1 LTKYVFVTGGV
12 MSGIG
17 KGVIAASI
25 GKIIQ
30 VRGLKV
36 TALKIDPYLN
46 YDAGTMNPYIHGE
59 VFVTEDGG
67 ETDMDIGTY
76 ERFLDINV
84 PKNHNITTGQVYF
97 SVIERE
103 RKGDFLGKCVQII
116 PHITDEIKDRLR
128 RIPKEEGVDLVLV
141 EIGGT
146 VGDIESLPYLE
157 AARQLRLEE
166 GGENVLNVHVTLVPV
181 LDVVGEQK
189 TKPTQHSV
197 QELRRIGVQPD
208 IIVARSKAPLKQEP
222 RRKIAL
228 FCNVEE
234 SAVFTSQDMD
244 SIYQSPLLLDQQGL
258 GAFITNRLRLPENQP
273 QWSSWKKML
282 EDHQAQTK
290 QVNIAV
296 CGKYAELADCYVSVN
311 DALRDAGASAG
322 AKVNLEWIETDDF
335 EKQPEKVRLL
345 SRFDGVL
352 VPGGFGARGAE
363 GKILA
368 IEYTRSHNLP
378 FLGICYGFQLAVVE
392 FARHAGIVDAAS
404 PELNAESKNPVID
417 LMPEQNGV
425 LEKGGTMRLG
435 AHEITVDEGTMAYSL
450 YGKGKI
456 WERHRH
462 RYEVNQKYIPKLT
475 SNGLKF
481 SGRSDA
487 NQRMEILELPSNRFY
502 LATQFHAE
510 FKSRPGRPSPPYV
523 GLVRACLS
531 SKLQEVRSEQLI
543 ASPSRGRI

>member
-1 LTKYVFVTGGV
+1 MAKFVFVTGGV

-25 GKIIQ
+25 GKIMQ

-36 TALKIDPYLN
+36 TAVKVDPYLN

-76 ERFLDINV
+76 ERFLDVNI
-84 PKNHNITTGQVYF
+84 PKGHNITTGQVYS

-103 RKGDFLGKCVQII
+103 RRGDFLGKCVQII

-128 RIPKEEGVDLVLV
+128 QTSSEDGADLVLV
-141 EIGGT
+141 EVGGT

-157 AARQLRLEE
+157 AAREMRLEE
-166 GGENVLNVHVTLVPV
+166 GSGEVVNVHVTLVPV

-197 QELRRIGVQPD
+197 QELRRIGIQPD
-208 IIVARSKAPLKQEP
+208 IIVARSKAPLSPGP
-222 RRKIAL
+222 RKKIAL

-234 SAVFTSQDMD
+234 SGVFTSQDMD

-258 GAFITNRLRLPENQP
+258 GDFLVRRLGLTTKPP
-273 QWSSWKKML
+273 DWAPWKRIIDNHL
-282 EDHQAQTK
+282 RPTA
-290 QVNIAV
+290 QVNIAI

-311 DALRDAGASAG
+311 EALKDAGAASE
-322 AKVNLEWIETDDF
+322 AKVNLEWIETDNF
-335 EKQPEKVRLL
+335 ETEPEKVRVL

-352 VPGGFGARGAE
+352 VPGGFGVRGAE
-363 GKILA
+363 GKIRA
-368 IEYTRSHNLP
+368 IEYVRKHNIP
-378 FLGICYGFQLAVVE
+378 FLGICFGFQLAVVE
-392 FARHAGIVDAAS
+392 YSRNIGIENANS
-404 PELNAESKNPVID
+404 SELAPDSKNPVIG

-435 AHEITVDEGTMAYSL
+435 AHEIHIQEGTIAQKL
-450 YGKGKI
+450 YNRTSV

-462 RYEVNQKYIPKLT
+462 RYEVNPDYIPKL
-475 SNGLKF
+475 SSCGLSF
-481 SGRSDA
+481 SGKSDS
-487 NQRMEILELPSNRFY
+487 NRRMEILELPSNRFHF
-502 LATQFHAE
+502 ATQFHAE
-510 FKSRPGRPSPPYV
+510 FKSRPGRPSPPYF
-523 GLVRACLS
+523 GLVQASLS
-531 SKLQEVRSEQLI
+531 SRIPGLKTEQLV
-543 ASPSRGRI
+543 AHSGQR

>member
-1 LTKYVFVTGGV
+1 

-17 KGVIAASI
+17 KGVIAASV
-25 GKIIQ
+25 GKIVQ

-36 TALKIDPYLN
+36 TAVKIDPYLN

-84 PKNHNITTGQVYF
+84 PKSHNITTGQVYS

-103 RKGDFLGKCVQII
+103 RRGDFLGKCVQII

-166 GGENVLNVHVTLVPV
+166 GSENVLNVHVTLVPV

-208 IIVARSKAPLKQEP
+208 VIVARSKAPLKPEP

-228 FCNVEE
+228 FTNVEE

-258 GAFITNRLRLPENQP
+258 GTFITRRLRLPDSIPEWGP
-273 QWSSWKKML
+273 WKKMID
-282 EDHQAQTK
+282 DHLNQTK
-290 QVNIAV
+290 QVNIAI

-311 DALRDAGASAG
+311 DALKDAGAGAG

-335 EKQPEKVRLL
+335 EKHPEKVRIL

-368 IEYTRSHNLP
+368 IEYSRSHNIP

-392 FARHAGIVDAAS
+392 YARHIGIKDAAS
-404 PELNAESKNPVID
+404 AELNPSSKNHVID
-417 LMPEQNGV
+417 LMPEQNGI

-435 AHEITVDEGTMAYSL
+435 AHEISVDPNTTAHSL
-450 YGKGKI
+450 YGKTKI

-462 RYEVNQKYIPKLT
+462 RYEVNPKYMQELT
-475 SNGLKF
+475 SKGLNF
-481 SGRSDA
+481 SGKSDD
-487 NQRMEILELPSNRFY
+487 NRRMEILEVPSSKFHF
-502 LATQFHAE
+502 ATQFHAE
-510 FKSRPGRPSPPYV
+510 FKSRPGRPSPPYF
-523 GLVRACLS
+523 GFVRAALAANA
-531 SKLQEVRSEQLI
+531 LEVRSE
-543 ASPSRGRI
+543 AVVAHPTRSA

>member
-1 LTKYVFVTGGV
+1 MTKYVFVTGGV

-30 VRGLKV
+30 VRGFEV
-36 TALKIDPYLN
+36 TAVKIDPYLN

-67 ETDMDIGTY
+67 ETDMDVGTY
-76 ERFLDINV
+76 ERFLDINI

-128 RIPKEEGVDLVLV
+128 SIPREEGVDLVLV

-244 SIYQSPLLLDQQGL
+244 SIYQSPLLLEQQGL
-258 GAFITNRLRLPENQP
+258 GTFITHRLRLPENQP

-282 EDHQAQTK
+282 EDHLMRAK
-290 QVNIAV
+290 QVNIAI

-311 DALRDAGASAG
+311 DALKDAGASAG

-352 VPGGFGARGAE
+352 VPGGFGSRGAE

-368 IEYTRSHNLP
+368 IGYSRSHDIP

-392 FARHAGIVDAAS
+392 FARHIGIVDAAS
-404 PELNAESKNPVID
+404 SELNPRSRSPVID
-417 LMPEQNGV
+417 LMPEQDGIT
-425 LEKGGTMRLG
+425 EKGGTMRLG
-435 AHEITVDEGTMAYSL
+435 AHEITVDEATLAYSL
-450 YGKGKI
+450 YGKKTI

-462 RYEVNQKYIPKLT
+462 RFEVNPRYIPQLT
-475 SNGLKF
+475 SNGLRF
-481 SGRSDA
+481 SGKSDSDR
-487 NQRMEILELPSNRFY
+487 RMEILEVPSSRFHF
-502 LATQFHAE
+502 ATQFHAE
-510 FKSRPGRPSPPYV
+510 FKSRPDRPSPPYL
-523 GLVRACLS
+523 GLVEAAASVRVPS
-531 SKLQEVRSEQLI
+531 SST
-543 ASPSRGRI
+543 SPVVISSSGRR

>member
-36 TALKIDPYLN
+36 TAVKIDPYLN

-128 RIPKEEGVDLVLV
+128 KLPKEEGVDLVLV

-258 GAFITNRLRLPENQP
+258 GTFITHRLRLPENLP
-273 QWSSWKKML
+273 QWGPWKKML
-282 EDHQAQTK
+282 EDHQTQTK

-296 CGKYAELADCYVSVN
+296 CGKYAELADSYVSVN

-335 EKQPEKVRLL
+335 EKQPEKLRLL

-368 IEYTRSHNLP
+368 IEYARTHNLP

-392 FARHAGIVDAAS
+392 FARHAGLMDAAS
-404 PELNAESKNPVID
+404 PELDRESKNPVID

-435 AHEITVDEGTMAYSL
+435 AHEITVDKGTTAYSL

-462 RYEVNQKYIPKLT
+462 RYEVNPKYIPELT
-475 SNGLKF
+475 SHGLKF

-487 NQRMEILELPSNRFY
+487 NRRMEILEVPSSRFHF
-502 LATQFHAE
+502 ATQFHAE
-510 FKSRPGRPSPPYV
+510 FKSRPDRPSPPYL
-523 GLVRACLS
+523 GLVEAAVSAKTPS
-531 SKLQEVRSEQLI
+531 SITTPVVISSSE
-543 ASPSRGRI
+543 RRR

>member
-1 LTKYVFVTGGV
+1 

-36 TALKIDPYLN
+36 TAVKIDPYLN

-67 ETDMDIGTY
+67 ETDMDVGTY

-197 QELRRIGVQPD
+197 QELRRIGIQPD

-258 GAFITNRLRLPENQP
+258 GTFITHRLRLPENQP
-273 QWSSWKKML
+273 QWGSWKKML
-282 EDHQAQTK
+282 EDHLTQAR
-290 QVNIAV
+290 QVNIAI

-311 DALRDAGASAG
+311 DALKDAGASAG
-322 AKVNLEWIETDDF
+322 TKVNLEWIETDDF

-368 IEYTRSHNLP
+368 IEYSRSHNIP

-392 FARHAGIVDAAS
+392 YARHIGITDAAS
-404 PELNAESKNPVID
+404 SELNPETKSPVID
-417 LMPEQNGV
+417 LMPEQNGI

-435 AHEITVDEGTMAYSL
+435 AHEIAVDESTKAFSL
-450 YGKGKI
+450 YRKKTI

-462 RYEVNQKYIPKLT
+462 RFEVNPTYIPELISK
-475 SNGLKF
+475 GVKF
-481 SGRSDA
+481 SGKSDS
-487 NQRMEILELPSNRFY
+487 NRRMEILEVPSNKFH

-510 FKSRPGRPSPPYV
+510 FKSRPGRPSPPYLGFV
-523 GLVRACLS
+523 QASLASNR
-531 SKLQEVRSEQLI
+531 QEVNVEQMI
-543 ASPSRGRI
+543 AHQSGGPR

>member
-1 LTKYVFVTGGV
+1 MTKYVFVTGGV

-36 TALKIDPYLN
+36 TAVKIDPYLN
-46 YDAGTMNPYIHGE
+46 YDAGTMNPYTHGE

-103 RKGDFLGKCVQII
+103 RRGDFLGKCVQII

-128 RIPKEEGVDLVLV
+128 RIPKEEGVDIVLV

-166 GGENVLNVHVTLVPV
+166 GSENVLNVHVTLVPV
-181 LDVVGEQK
+181 LEVVGEQK

-208 IIVARSKAPLKQEP
+208 VIVARSKVPLKQEP

-234 SAVFTSQDMD
+234 SAVYTSQDMD

-258 GAFITNRLRLPENQP
+258 GTFVTRRLRLPETP
-273 QWSSWKKML
+273 PSWGSWKKMID
-282 EDHQAQTK
+282 DHLTQAK
-290 QVNIAV
+290 QVSIAV
-296 CGKYAELADCYVSVN
+296 CGKYAELADSYVSVN
-311 DALRDAGASAG
+311 DALKDAGASAG

-335 EKQPEKVRLL
+335 EKQPDKVRVL

-363 GKILA
+363 GKIQA
-368 IEYTRSHNLP
+368 IEYSRSHNIP

-392 FARHAGIVDAAS
+392 YARHIGVRDAAS
-404 PELNAESKNPVID
+404 PEINPASKNPVID

-435 AHEITVDEGTMAYSL
+435 AHEIAIDQGSIAHSL
-450 YGKGKI
+450 YGKQTI

-462 RYEVNQKYIPKLT
+462 RYEVNQKYIEELT
-475 SNGLKF
+475 ARGARF
-481 SGRSDA
+481 SGKSDA
-487 NQRMEILELPSNRFY
+487 NRRMEILEIPTNKFHF
-502 LATQFHAE
+502 ATQFHAE
-510 FKSRPGRPSPPYV
+510 FKSRPGRPSPPYL
-523 GLVRACLS
+523 GLVQACMS
-531 SKLQEVRSEQLI
+531 SRLLETKSEQLI
-543 ASPSRGRI
+543 AQPSRGRI

>member
-36 TALKIDPYLN
+36 TAVKIDPYLN

-67 ETDMDIGTY
+67 ETDMDVGTY
-76 ERFLDINV
+76 ERFLDINI

-128 RIPKEEGVDLVLV
+128 RIAKEEEVDLVLV

-208 IIVARSKAPLKQEP
+208 IIVARSKVPLKQEP
-222 RRKIAL
+222 RQKIAL

-258 GAFITNRLRLPENQP
+258 GAFIIHRLRFPENPP
-273 QWSSWKKML
+273 QWGSWKKML
-282 EDHQAQTK
+282 GDHLAQAK
-290 QVNIAV
+290 QVNIAI

-311 DALRDAGASAG
+311 DALKDAGASAG

-352 VPGGFGARGAE
+352 VPGGFGVRGAE
-363 GKILA
+363 GKIQA
-368 IEYTRSHNLP
+368 IEYSRSHDIP

-392 FARHAGIVDAAS
+392 YARHIGIVGAAS
-404 PELNAESKNPVID
+404 SELKPGSRTPVID

-435 AHEITVDEGTMAYSL
+435 AHEITVDEGTTAYSL

-462 RYEVNQKYIPKLT
+462 RYEVNPKYIAELT
-475 SNGLKF
+475 SKGLKF

-487 NQRMEILELPSNRFY
+487 NRRMEILEVPSSRFHF
-502 LATQFHAE
+502 ATQFHAE
-510 FKSRPGRPSPPYV
+510 FKSRPARASPPYF
-523 GLVRACLS
+523 GLIRAALQGGTPLVE
-531 SKLQEVRSEQLI
+531 SKQVLPQANNIR
-543 ASPSRGRI
+543 

>member
-1 LTKYVFVTGGV
+1 

-36 TALKIDPYLN
+36 TAVKIDPYLN

-67 ETDMDIGTY
+67 ETDMDVGTY

-84 PKNHNITTGQVYF
+84 PKNHNMTTGQVYF

-128 RIPKEEGVDLVLV
+128 RIPGEEGADVVLV

-166 GGENVLNVHVTLVPV
+166 GGENILNVHVTLVPV

-208 IIVARSKAPLKQEP
+208 VIVARSKAALREEP

-258 GAFITNRLRLPENQP
+258 GTFITRRFRLPENPP
-273 QWSSWKKML
+273 QWSSWRKMI
-282 EDHQAQTK
+282 EDHLTQAK
-290 QVNIAV
+290 RVNIAI

-311 DALRDAGASAG
+311 DALKDAGASAG
-322 AKVNLEWIETDDF
+322 ANVNLEWIETDDF

-352 VPGGFGARGAE
+352 VPGGFGQRGAE

-368 IEYTRSHNLP
+368 IEYSRSHDIP

-392 FARHAGIVDAAS
+392 YARHIGIEDAAS
-404 PELNAESKNPVID
+404 SEVNPRSRNLVID

-435 AHEITVDEGTMAYSL
+435 AHEVTVDAGTLAYSL
-450 YGKGKI
+450 YGKGKV

-462 RYEVNQKYIPKLT
+462 RLEVNPKYIPALT
-475 SNGLKF
+475 SKGLKF

-487 NQRMEILELPSNRFY
+487 DRRMEILEVPSSKFH

-510 FKSRPGRPSPPYV
+510 FKSRPGRPSPPYY
-523 GLVRACLS
+523 GLIRAALGTGGPS
-531 SKLQEVRSEQLI
+531 LEVRQAVSGRSE
-543 ASPSRGRI
+543 

>member
-1 LTKYVFVTGGV
+1 MTKFVFVTGGV

-25 GKIIQ
+25 GKIMQ
-30 VRGLKV
+30 TRGLKV
-36 TALKIDPYLN
+36 TAVKIDPYLN

-76 ERFLDINV
+76 ERFLDVNI
-84 PKNHNITTGQVYF
+84 PQSHNITTGQVYS
-97 SVIERE
+97 SVIDKE

-128 RIPKEEGVDLVLV
+128 RISKENGAQLVIV

-157 AARQLRLEE
+157 AAREFRLEE
-166 GGENVLNVHVTLVPV
+166 GSKNVVNVHVTLVPV

-197 QELRRIGVQPD
+197 QELRRIGLQPD
-208 IIVARSKAPLKQEP
+208 IIVARSKAPLKPGPKQ
-222 RRKIAL
+222 KIAL

-234 SAVFTSQDMD
+234 AGVFSSIDMR
-244 SIYQSPLLLDQQGL
+244 SIYESPLLLDQEGL
-258 GAFITNRLRLPENQP
+258 GDFLVTLLQLPQAKP
-273 QWSSWKKML
+273 DWKPWRDVVNGHLNPK
-282 EDHQAQTK
+282 EE
-290 QVNIAV
+290 VNIAV

-311 DALRDAGASAG
+311 EALKDAGAGSN
-322 AKVNLEWIETDDF
+322 AKVNLEWIETDGF
-335 EKQPEKVRLL
+335 ESEPGKVRVL

-363 GKILA
+363 GKIRA
-368 IEYTRSHNLP
+368 IEYARTQDIP

-392 FARHAGIVDAAS
+392 YARSIGVHDANS
-404 PELNAESKNPVID
+404 SELDPNSKNYVID
-417 LMPEQNGV
+417 LMPEQTEV

-435 AHEITVDEGTMAYSL
+435 AHEIQLEEDTTAHRL
-450 YGKGKI
+450 YGSNRI

-462 RYEVNQKYIPKLT
+462 RYEVNPRYIPQLE
-475 SNGLKF
+475 SRGLKF
-481 SGRSDA
+481 SGKSDS
-487 NQRMEILELPSNRFY
+487 NHRMEIMELGTKKFHF
-502 LATQFHAE
+502 ATQFHAE
-510 FKSRPGRPSPPYV
+510 FKSRPGRPSPPYH
-523 GLVRACLS
+523 GLVEAALLTKAPLIES
-531 SKLQEVRSEQLI
+531 AHLI
-543 ASPSRGRI
+543 AHQGES

>member
-1 LTKYVFVTGGV
+1 

-36 TALKIDPYLN
+36 TAVKIDPYLN

-67 ETDMDIGTY
+67 ETDMDVGTY

-84 PKNHNITTGQVYF
+84 PKNHNMTTGQVYF

-128 RIPKEEGVDLVLV
+128 RIPKEEEVDLVLV

-166 GGENVLNVHVTLVPV
+166 GSENVLNVHVTLVPV

-208 IIVARSKAPLKQEP
+208 IIVARSKEPLKQEP

-258 GAFITNRLRLPENQP
+258 GTFITRRLRLPENPP
-273 QWSSWKKML
+273 QWNSWKKML
-282 EDHQAQTK
+282 EDHLTQAK

-311 DALRDAGASAG
+311 NALMDAGSSAG
-322 AKVNLEWIETDDF
+322 AKVNIEWVETDDF
-335 EKQPEKVRLL
+335 EKRPEEVRLL
-345 SRFDGVL
+345 SRFGGVL

-368 IEYTRSHNLP
+368 IEYSRSQNIP
-378 FLGICYGFQLAVVE
+378 FLGICYGFELAVVE
-392 FARHAGIVDAAS
+392 YARHIGIADASS
-404 PELNAESKNPVID
+404 PELNPGSKNPVID
-417 LMPEQNGV
+417 LMPDQNGV

-435 AHEITVDEGTMAYSL
+435 AHEITVDEGTTAYSL

-462 RYEVNQKYIPKLT
+462 RYEVNPKYIPELT

-487 NQRMEILELPSNRFY
+487 NRRMEILEVPSSRFHF
-502 LATQFHAE
+502 ATQFHAE
-510 FKSRPGRPSPPYV
+510 FKSRPARASPPYF
-523 GLVRACLS
+523 GLIRAALQKGVPS
-531 SKLQEVRSEQLI
+531 VESKQVLAQASKLR
-543 ASPSRGRI
+543 